1 MITVLVTLIQNT
13 ALLLAMMVVFDLVTS
28 RKTVYG
34 QWGRQAVAGLIVGG
48 LCIGLMIASFQ
59 LESGI
64 IFDTRS
70 VLLSLSGL
78 FLGPLPTIL
87 AMVIASAYRLLMGG
101 IAALPGTGV
110 ILATGTIGILWRH
123 YRRGRLENISF
134 RELYL
139 FGVVVHIIMLSILM
153 TLPREAA
160 QRVIEGIGLPVM
172 VVYPIATIALGW
184 LLANRLQ
191 RENASHAIR
200 ESEKKY
206 RLLFESNPLPMWVYD
221 METLAF
227 LSVNDAAVVKY
238 GYSREE
244 FLRMT
249 IKDIRPAEDVLK
261 LLENVQL
268 STSGLYESGV
278 WRHCKKDGSLI
289 FVEITSYVIGFEGRK
304 AELILSNDI
313 TERIK
318 AEEKLRE
325 SEERLRLATEQS
337 NVAVWE
343 YDLNTYSLSRSPNHD
358 RLYGIG
364 WQQKWDNDTF
374 LNAIHPDDREYSNNL
389 IRNVVC
395 ANGPD
400 NYSYD
405 FRVIFPDHTIR
416 WLLVNGRVIERNET
430 GQGIKVRGTL
440 MDITERKQ
448 FQEKLETLNA
458 QLEQKV
464 RQRTALLEEANKE
477 LEAFSYSVSHDL
489 RAPLRHI
496 NGYVDMLNRKYYDKL
511 DEKAR
516 HYLDTISGAATKMGT
531 LIDDLLQFSR
541 TGRKEISFTELDLNI
556 LVKEVLKELE
566 PVINARKIKWDIQ
579 ELPKVSGDYTLM
591 KLVWTN
597 LIDNAIKYTR
607 NQPVAKIS
615 VGYKT
620 EMENF
625 VFCICDNGVGFDMK
639 YANKLFGVFQRLH
652 SQSEFEGTGIG
663 LANVQRIIHKHSGRV
678 WAEAEKD
685 RGASF
690 YFSLPKIWEERV

>member
-123 YRRGRLENISF
+123 YRRGRLENITF

-139 FGVVVHIIMLSILM
+139 FGVAVHIIMLAILM

-160 QRVIEGIGLPVM
+160 HRVIDGIGLPVM
-172 VVYPIATIALGW
+172 VIYPIATIALGW
-184 LLANRLQ
+184 LLANRVQ
-191 RENASHAIR
+191 RENATI
-200 ESEKKY
+200 
-206 RLLFESNPLPMWVYD
+206 
-221 METLAF
+221 TLMA
-227 LSVNDAAVVKY
+227 
-238 GYSREE
+238 
-244 FLRMT
+244 
-249 IKDIRPAEDVLK
+249 
-261 LLENVQL
+261 
-268 STSGLYESGV
+268 
-278 WRHCKKDGSLI
+278 
-289 FVEITSYVIGFEGRK
+289 
-304 AELILSNDI
+304 
-313 TERIK
+313 
-318 AEEKLRE
+318 
-325 SEERLRLATEQS
+325 SEERYRTII
-337 NVAVWE
+337 NVAPV
-343 YDLNTYSLSRSPNHD
+343 
-358 RLYGIG
+358 GI
-364 WQQKWDNDTF
+364 
-374 LNAIHPDDREYSNNL
+374 AILQNGKIVFVNPGVLEIFGARTAEQLVGRPVSTIVHPDNL
-389 IRNVVC
+389 EESMKRKQQLL
-395 ANGPD
+395 NGKKV
-400 NYSYD
+400 SYPLEDKYVRLDGAVIDVEVMATLID
-405 FRVIFPDHTIR
+405 FR
-416 WLLVNGRVIERNET
+416 NEPAVQIIIT
-430 GQGIKVRGTL
+430 
-440 MDITERKQ
+440 DITERKRLRQ
-448 FQEKLETLNA
+448 QLIELNA
-458 QLEQKV
+458 QLELKV
-464 RQRTALLEEANKE
+464 KQRTTLLEEANKE

-625 VFCICDNGVGFDMK
+625 VFCISDNGVGFDMK

>member
-261 LLENVQL
+261 ILENVQL

-464 RQRTALLEEANKE
+464 QQRTALLEEANKE

-556 LVKEVLKELE
+556 LVQEVLKELE

-625 VFCICDNGVGFDMK
+625 VFCISDNGVGFDMK

>member
-625 VFCICDNGVGFDMK
+625 VFCISDNGVGFDMK

>member
-139 FGVVVHIIMLSILM
+139 FGVVVHIIMMSILM

-464 RQRTALLEEANKE
+464 QQRTALLEEANKE

-556 LVKEVLKELE
+556 LVQEVLKELE

-625 VFCICDNGVGFDMK
+625 VFCISDNGVGFDMK

>member
-556 LVKEVLKELE
+556 LVQEVLKELE

-625 VFCICDNGVGFDMK
+625 VFCISDNGVGFDMK

>member
-139 FGVVVHIIMLSILM
+139 FGVVVHIIMMSILM

-625 VFCICDNGVGFDMK
+625 VFCISDNGVGFDMK

-678 WAEAEKD
+678 WAESEKD

>member
-1 MITVLVTLIQNT
+1 MITVLVTLIQNA

-139 FGVVVHIIMLSILM
+139 FGVVVHIIMLAILM

-464 RQRTALLEEANKE
+464 QQRTALLEEANKE

-556 LVKEVLKELE
+556 LVQEVLKELE

-625 VFCICDNGVGFDMK
+625 VFCISDNGVGFDMK